1 MTLDDLKN
9 IDINNIP
16 GWPLPVKI
24 GGIAIICVALLF
36 GGYWF
41 LIADELA
48 EFEQVQLK
56 EAGLKETYL
65 SKKGMAINLPAYKL
79 QMDDMHQAFGTLLR
93 QLPNKTEVPNLLVD
107 ITQAGLGRGLN
118 FVLFKPE
125 KEKPQDFY
133 AELPINIKVTG
144 GYHELGQF
152 VSDLAALPRIV
163 TIGGIDIAADSKTGI
178 LTMSAVAR
186 TFRYLE
192 PEEIEALK
200 PKTGQARCEAGSKTS
215 WRRKVRRALLPLV
228 LALVML
234 SGCSS
239 DGLDDLRDFVKNA
252 HADRKPKIEPLPGD
266 QALRGVRVRGHR
278 SHQSVFTVQSQDLS
292 PYRPS

>member
-24 GGIAIICVALLF
+24 GGIALISVALLF
-36 GGYWF
+36 AGYWF
-41 LIADELA
+41 LISDELA
-48 EFEQVQLK
+48 HYDQEQSK
-56 EAGLKETYL
+56 EAGLKDSYL

-79 QMDDMHQAFGTLLR
+79 QMDEMHQAFGTLLR

-125 KEKPQDFY
+125 KEKPQEFY
-133 AELPINIKVTG
+133 AELPINIRVTG
-144 GYHELGQF
+144 SYHELGQF

-163 TIGGIDIAADSKTGI
+163 TIGNIDIAADAKTSL
-178 LTMSAVAR
+178 LTMSAIAR

-200 PKTGQARCEAGSKTS
+200 PKAAKPAAKLAAPPAGGSK
-215 WRRKVRRALLPLV
+215 
-228 LALVML
+228 
-234 SGCSS
+234 
-239 DGLDDLRDFVKNA
+239 
-252 HADRKPKIEPLPGD
+252 
-266 QALRGVRVRGHR
+266 
-278 SHQSVFTVQSQDLS
+278 
-292 PYRPS
+292 

>member
-9 IDINNIP
+9 IDFNNIP
-16 GWPLPVKI
+16 GWPMPIKI
-24 GGIAIICVALLF
+24 GGIALICGVLLF

-48 EFEQVQLK
+48 DYERVQKK
-56 EAGLKETYL
+56 EEGLKETYL
-65 SKKGMAINLPAYKL
+65 NKKGLAINLPAYKL
-79 QMDDMHQAFGTLLR
+79 QMDEMHQAFGTLLR

-125 KEKPQDFY
+125 KEKPKEFY

-144 GYHELGQF
+144 GYHELGMF
-152 VSDLAALPRIV
+152 VTDLAALPRIV
-163 TIGGIDIAADSKTGI
+163 TIGNIDIIADAKTSV
-178 LTMSAVAR
+178 LSMSAVAR

-200 PKTGQARCEAGSKTS
+200 PKTAKPGAKPAAPAGSAK
-215 WRRKVRRALLPLV
+215 
-228 LALVML
+228 
-234 SGCSS
+234 
-239 DGLDDLRDFVKNA
+239 
-252 HADRKPKIEPLPGD
+252 
-266 QALRGVRVRGHR
+266 
-278 SHQSVFTVQSQDLS
+278 
-292 PYRPS
+292 

>member
-9 IDINNIP
+9 IDFNNIP
-16 GWPLPVKI
+16 SWPLPVKI
-24 GGIAIICVALLF
+24 GGIAAICALLLF
-36 GGYWF
+36 GGYWL

-48 EFEQVQLK
+48 EYDQVQLK
-56 EAGLKETYL
+56 EAGLKDTYL
-65 SKKGMAINLPAYKL
+65 NKKGMAINLPAYKL
-79 QMDDMHQAFGTLLR
+79 QMDEMHQAFGTLLR

-107 ITQAGLGRGLN
+107 ITQAGLGRGLS

-125 KEKPQDFY
+125 KEKPQEFY

-163 TIGGIDIAADSKTGI
+163 TIGNIDISVDAKTRV
-178 LTMSAVAR
+178 LTMSAVSR

-200 PKTGQARCEAGSKTS
+200 PKTTKPGAKPGAKPATPPAGGAK
-215 WRRKVRRALLPLV
+215 
-228 LALVML
+228 
-234 SGCSS
+234 
-239 DGLDDLRDFVKNA
+239 
-252 HADRKPKIEPLPGD
+252 
-266 QALRGVRVRGHR
+266 
-278 SHQSVFTVQSQDLS
+278 
-292 PYRPS
+292 

>member
-16 GWPLPVKI
+16 GWPLPIKI
-24 GGIAIICVALLF
+24 GGIALISILLLF
-36 GGYWF
+36 AGYWF

-48 EFEQVQLK
+48 QYDQEQTK
-56 EAGLKETYL
+56 EAGLKDTYL

-79 QMDDMHQAFGTLLR
+79 QMDEMHQAFGTLLR

-125 KEKPQDFY
+125 KEKPQEFY

-144 GYHELGQF
+144 SYHELGQF

-163 TIGGIDIAADSKTGI
+163 TIGNIDITSDAKTN
-178 LTMSAVAR
+178 LLNMSAIAR

-200 PKTGQARCEAGSKTS
+200 PKTAKPAAKPPTPPAGGAK
-215 WRRKVRRALLPLV
+215 
-228 LALVML
+228 
-234 SGCSS
+234 
-239 DGLDDLRDFVKNA
+239 
-252 HADRKPKIEPLPGD
+252 
-266 QALRGVRVRGHR
+266 
-278 SHQSVFTVQSQDLS
+278 
-292 PYRPS
+292 

>member
-16 GWPLPVKI
+16 AWPLPIKLA
-24 GGIAIICVALLF
+24 GIALISVALLF
-36 GGYWF
+36 AGYWF

-48 EFEQVQLK
+48 QYDQEQTK
-56 EAGLKETYL
+56 EAGLKDTYL
-65 SKKGMAINLPAYKL
+65 SKKAMAINLPAYKL
-79 QMDDMHQAFGTLLR
+79 QMDEMHQAFGTLLR

-125 KEKPQDFY
+125 KEKPQEFY

-163 TIGGIDIAADSKTGI
+163 TIGNIDITADAKTNL
-178 LTMSAVAR
+178 LTMSAIAR

-200 PKTGQARCEAGSKTS
+200 PKTAQPAAKPASPPAGGAK
-215 WRRKVRRALLPLV
+215 
-228 LALVML
+228 
-234 SGCSS
+234 
-239 DGLDDLRDFVKNA
+239 
-252 HADRKPKIEPLPGD
+252 
-266 QALRGVRVRGHR
+266 
-278 SHQSVFTVQSQDLS
+278 
-292 PYRPS
+292 

>member
-9 IDINNIP
+9 IDINNVP
-16 GWPLPVKI
+16 SWPLPIKI
-24 GGIAIICVALLF
+24 GGIALICVVLLF
-36 GGYWF
+36 AGYWF

-48 EFEQVQLK
+48 QYDQEQTK
-56 EAGLKETYL
+56 EAGLKDTYL
-65 SKKGMAINLPAYKL
+65 NKKGLAINLPAYKL
-79 QMDDMHQAFGTLLR
+79 QMDEMHQAFGTLLR

-125 KEKPQDFY
+125 KEKPQEFY

-144 GYHELGQF
+144 SYHELGQF

-163 TIGGIDIAADSKTGI
+163 TIGNIDITADAKSI

-200 PKTGQARCEAGSKTS
+200 PKPAKPAAKPAAPPAGGAK
-215 WRRKVRRALLPLV
+215 
-228 LALVML
+228 
-234 SGCSS
+234 
-239 DGLDDLRDFVKNA
+239 
-252 HADRKPKIEPLPGD
+252 
-266 QALRGVRVRGHR
+266 
-278 SHQSVFTVQSQDLS
+278 
-292 PYRPS
+292 

>member
-16 GWPLPVKI
+16 GWPLPIKI
-24 GGIAIICVALLF
+24 GGIVIICVALLF
-36 GGYWF
+36 SGYWF

-48 EFEQVQLK
+48 QYEQIQQK
-56 EAGLKETYL
+56 ETGLKETYL
-65 SKKGMAINLPAYKL
+65 NKKGMAINLPAYKL
-79 QMDDMHQAFGTLLR
+79 QMDEMHQAFGTLLR

-125 KEKPQDFY
+125 KEKPKEFY
-133 AELPINIKVTG
+133 AELPITIRVTG

-163 TIGGIDIAADSKTGI
+163 TIDTIDIVADAKSN
-178 LTMSAVAR
+178 LTMSAVAH

-200 PKTGQARCEAGSKTS
+200 PKAAKPAAPAAGGAK
-215 WRRKVRRALLPLV
+215 
-228 LALVML
+228 
-234 SGCSS
+234 
-239 DGLDDLRDFVKNA
+239 
-252 HADRKPKIEPLPGD
+252 
-266 QALRGVRVRGHR
+266 
-278 SHQSVFTVQSQDLS
+278 
-292 PYRPS
+292 

>member
-1 MTLDDLKN
+1 MTLDDFKN
-9 IDINNIP
+9 IDINNMS

-24 GGIAIICVALLF
+24 AGIVLICVALLF

-48 EFEQVQLK
+48 EFDQVQQK

-65 SKKGMAINLPAYKL
+65 SKKGLAINLPAYKL
-79 QMDDMHQAFGTLLR
+79 QMDEMHQAFGTLLR

-163 TIGGIDIAADSKTGI
+163 TIGGIDITSDAKTGG
-178 LTMSAVAR
+178 LTMAAIAR

-200 PKTGQARCEAGSKTS
+200 PKPKPGARSAAKPAGGAK
-215 WRRKVRRALLPLV
+215 
-228 LALVML
+228 
-234 SGCSS
+234 
-239 DGLDDLRDFVKNA
+239 
-252 HADRKPKIEPLPGD
+252 
-266 QALRGVRVRGHR
+266 
-278 SHQSVFTVQSQDLS
+278 
-292 PYRPS
+292 

>member
-16 GWPLPVKI
+16 AWPLPVKI
-24 GGIAIICVALLF
+24 GGIAMICIALLF
-36 GGYWF
+36 AGYWF
-41 LIADELA
+41 LIADEL
-48 EFEQVQLK
+48 EQYDQEQKK

-79 QMDDMHQAFGTLLR
+79 QMDEMHQAFGTLLR

-125 KEKPQDFY
+125 KEKPQEFY

-163 TIGGIDIAADSKTGI
+163 TIGSIDITADAKTSV

-200 PKTGQARCEAGSKTS
+200 PKPKPGAKPGAKPVVKPAGG
-215 WRRKVRRALLPLV
+215 A
-228 LALVML
+228 
-234 SGCSS
+234 
-239 DGLDDLRDFVKNA
+239 
-252 HADRKPKIEPLPGD
+252 
-266 QALRGVRVRGHR
+266 Q
-278 SHQSVFTVQSQDLS
+278 
-292 PYRPS
+292 

>member
-24 GGIAIICVALLF
+24 GGIAIICVLLLF
-36 GGYWF
+36 GGYYL
-41 LIADELA
+41 LIADELDQYDQ
-48 EFEQVQLK
+48 EQKK
-56 EAGLKETYL
+56 EAGLKDAYL
-65 SKKGMAINLPAYKL
+65 NKKGMAINLPAYKL
-79 QMDDMHQAFGTLLR
+79 QMDEMHQAFGTLLR

-125 KEKPQDFY
+125 KEKPQEFY

-163 TIGGIDIAADSKTGI
+163 TIGTIDITADQKTSA

-200 PKTGQARCEAGSKTS
+200 PKTAKTAAKPAAPPAGGAK
-215 WRRKVRRALLPLV
+215 
-228 LALVML
+228 
-234 SGCSS
+234 
-239 DGLDDLRDFVKNA
+239 
-252 HADRKPKIEPLPGD
+252 
-266 QALRGVRVRGHR
+266 
-278 SHQSVFTVQSQDLS
+278 
-292 PYRPS
+292 

>member
-16 GWPLPVKI
+16 GWPAPVKI
-24 GGIAIICVALLF
+24 GGIVLICIVLLF
-36 GGYWF
+36 LGYYL
-41 LIADELA
+41 LISDELDQYSQA
-48 EFEQVQLK
+48 QKKEESLK
-56 EAGLKETYL
+56 QTFLD
-65 SKKGMAINLPAYKL
+65 KKALAINLPAYKQ
-79 QMDDMHQAFGTLLR
+79 QMEDMHQQFGTLLR

-125 KEKPQDFY
+125 KEKPQEFY
-133 AELPINIKVTG
+133 AELPISIKVTG

-163 TIGGIDIAADSKTGI
+163 TVGDINITADAKSSSV
-178 LTMSAVAR
+178 LTMSANAR

-200 PKTGQARCEAGSKTS
+200 PKGKPGARPP
-215 WRRKVRRALLPLV
+215 VP
-228 LALVML
+228 
-234 SGCSS
+234 
-239 DGLDDLRDFVKNA
+239 
-252 HADRKPKIEPLPGD
+252 PGG
-266 QALRGVRVRGHR
+266 AK
-278 SHQSVFTVQSQDLS
+278 
-292 PYRPS
+292 